1 VFFNFSQYYINFYR
15 HTFPLTFNNFQKKVK
30 NKNLKTN
37 KKTTPQVL
45 DRAKSV
51 STMLTKTANTPIKP
65 WQLLP
70 KFGKLA
76 TIEKR
81 KAEFSY
87 KMACK

>member
-1 VFFNFSQYYINFYR
+1 M
-15 HTFPLTFNNFQKKVK
+15 
-30 NKNLKTN
+30 
-37 KKTTPQVL
+37 L

-76 TIEKR
+76 TIEKKK

-87 KMACK
+87 KMACKRPKVI

>member
-1 VFFNFSQYYINFYR
+1 M
-15 HTFPLTFNNFQKKVK
+15 
-30 NKNLKTN
+30 
-37 KKTTPQVL
+37 L
-45 DRAKSV
+45 DRAISV

-81 KAEFSY
+81 EKRNFLIKWHANDPR
-87 KMACK
+87 

>member
-1 VFFNFSQYYINFYR
+1 VFFNFSQYYINFHR
-15 HTFPLTFNNFQKKVK
+15 HTFPLTLNNFQKKVK
-30 NKNLKTN
+30 NKNLKKKK

-76 TIEKR
+76 TIEK
-81 KAEFSY
+81 KKSGIFL
-87 KMACK
+87 